1 MKAYVIDR
9 YQSQQ
14 GVRLT
19 ELPEPGVAAGEVLV
33 RIHAAGVNQLDTK
46 IAQGEFKLFLPY
58 RLPLVLGNDLAGVVV
73 QVGARVHAFQPGD
86 EVYARPDK
94 DRIGTFAEFL
104 TVSQDDLAR
113 KPANLTMEEAASLPL
128 VALTAWQALVERANL
143 RPGQKVLIQA
153 GSGGVGTIAIQLAK
167 HLGATVATTASAK
180 NADFLKELGADI
192 VIDYRTQD
200 FATVLEG
207 YDVVLDSQGPA
218 SVAKSMTILKPGGM
232 VIGIAGPPDPG
243 FAREIGGNTV
253 LKIATRLLS
262 RRTRRTAARLGVGYS
277 FLFMR
282 ASGTQLS
289 EITTLVENGTIRPVI
304 DRVYPFAST
313 PQALDQI
320 AKGTAR
326 GKIVISMTESPARHS
341 E

>member
-9 YQSQQ
+9 YKSEQ
-14 GVRLT
+14 GVRLA

-33 RIHAAGVNQLDTK
+33 RIHAASVNQLDTK
-46 IAQGEFKLFLPY
+46 IAEGEFKLALPY

-73 QVGARVHAFQPGD
+73 RVGAGVHAFQPGD

-104 TVSQDDLAR
+104 TVSQDDLALN
-113 KPANLTMEEAASLPL
+113 PANLTMAEAASLPL

-143 RPGQKVLIQA
+143 RPGQKVLVQA

-167 HLGATVATTASAK
+167 HLGATVATTASAA

-200 FATVLEG
+200 FTTLLEG
-207 YDVVLDSQGPA
+207 YDVVLDSQGPT
-218 SVAKSMTILKPGGM
+218 SVARSMTILKPGGK
-232 VIGIAGPPDPG
+232 VIGIAGPPDPD
-243 FAREIGGNTV
+243 FAREIGGNPV

-262 RRTRRTAARLGVGYS
+262 LRTRRTAARLGVDYS

-282 ASGTQLS
+282 ASGKQLS
-289 EITTLVENGTIRPVI
+289 EITTLVENRTIRPVV

-313 PQALDQI
+313 PQALAHI
-320 AKGTAR
+320 AKGTTK
-326 GKIVISMTESPARHS
+326 GKIVISMI
-341 E
+341 

>member
-9 YQSQQ
+9 YNKKPNL
-14 GVRLT
+14 RLAD
-19 ELPEPGVAAGEVLV
+19 LPEPGVAADEVLV

-46 IAQGEFKLFLPY
+46 IAEGEFKLILPY

-73 QVGARVHAFQPGD
+73 RVGAGVHAFQPGD

-104 TVSQDDLAR
+104 TVSQDDLAL
-113 KPANLTMEEAASLPL
+113 KPANLTMTEAASLPL

-143 RPGQKVLIQA
+143 RPGQKVLVQA

-180 NADFLKELGADI
+180 NADSLKDLGADI

-207 YDVVLDSQGPA
+207 YDVVLDSQGPK
-218 SVAKSMTILKPGGM
+218 SVAKSMSILKPGGK
-232 VIGIAGPPDPG
+232 VIGIAGPPDPE
-243 FAREIGGNTV
+243 FAREIGGNPV

-262 RRTRRTAARLGVGYS
+262 LQTRRTAAKLGVDYS

-282 ASGTQLS
+282 ASGKQLS
-289 EITTLVENGTIRPVI
+289 EITALVENGTIRPVV

-313 PQALDQI
+313 PEALAHI
-320 AKGTAR
+320 AKGAAR
-326 GKIVISMTESPARHS
+326 GKIVIAMT
-341 E
+341 